1 MSEYPADDD
10 NNTTVVLHNC
20 TMDPTPAPAPRKRR
34 RIRIRSSVPIVK
46 AVPAKVSPAEA
57 KKERAIR
64 YQRKLEVLANKW
76 GKVLNNMCVNY
87 LVFVGQQGGLPS
99 TEIVSPVA
107 IDCQCGS
114 EKVLLTKTVRMYFFH
129 AIKDVS
135 VSYCSCKPLAE
146 ALILMGMFPA
156 SPTDPKNAIHLGLLG
171 YFNEV
176 RNTLKSSSEGIT
188 KLYNNLQGNPLTS
201 LSVNNFRTVF
211 NMYNKVI
218 LLTDEMVNER
228 SLLKDQAMCCP
239 ACPSRDS
246 IHPMDRIFITMDG
259 CFSMKCKSKA
269 SPLDQLNLVNTVENA
284 WVKPE
289 CVELY
294 KKEKAPKDALMNENT
309 FRAAGNGASY
319 KSKLYPVKGI
329 FTASCARHDLTL
341 KMVDMDSG
349 EGFKYPLSVLHEL
362 FQEDKDSLVTPVN
375 LMYDIICVLEKSL
388 TTHFPYLTA
397 NGTLA
402 LPVFHAYAHVISCQ
416 SSFNPK
422 TLNRTAG
429 LTARHRNVYGLHSDH
444 SSPLHVRCLRP
455 TEG

>member
-1 MSEYPADDD
+1 MGKSKIALWREMEQFKRQMLLNPGYELTESEIASFQPSPPPRRQPRQKAQAPSYDPMSEYPADDD

-188 KLYNNLQGNPLTS
+188 KLYNKLQGNPLTS

-246 IHPMDRIFITMDG
+246 INPMDRIFITMDG
-259 CFSMKCKSKA
+259 CFSMKSTHYPNGYFRDSKPGCDIDRTRCHVCSREFS
-269 SPLDQLNLVNTVENA
+269 SPSNRNKHALRFHNTPTPANVGRPSLGGRKQANHRY
-284 WVKPE
+284 
-289 CVELY
+289 Y
-294 KKEKAPKDALMNENT
+294 KKSTTEQVRPKCALLLTSAREE
-309 FRAAGNGASY
+309 
-319 KSKLYPVKGI
+319 
-329 FTASCARHDLTL
+329 FTALD
-341 KMVDMDSG
+341 K
-349 EGFKYPLSVLHEL
+349 GFS
-362 FQEDKDSLVTPVN
+362 
-375 LMYDIICVLEKSL
+375 
-388 TTHFPYLTA
+388 
-397 NGTLA
+397 LA
-402 LPVFHAYAHVISCQ
+402 LY
-416 SSFNPK
+416 
-422 TLNRTAG
+422 RTY
-429 LTARHRNVYGLHSDH
+429 LKQ
-444 SSPLHVRCLRP
+444 
-455 TEG
+455 